1 MSASLRK
8 RRGVHS
14 DGAQDLV
21 APDAADT
28 DKSNNNNNN
37 NNAAI
42 SSSSISNSSS
52 IERPASPPLQF
63 MPTPTPLSSSP
74 RTTGG
79 RRSLSHRDTQSS
91 AATTSSTSSSNASA
105 GGDAA
110 ARKAAAMQQALSNP
124 LAWNCHKPTSSLLSS
139 ASRFNNYRGLFNLCM
154 LILVLSNLRMIV
166 ENVAKYGV
174 LVNPLRWFSW
184 WIEDPYTWPN
194 LLLALSLNIYIFA
207 ALHIERRLADGRLSN
222 NRGRLFH
229 CINIFL
235 ELVIPLVIVFVA
247 HPNPAGSVLV
257 IGQASVIWLKLVSW
271 VMFNGWCREERA
283 AALTGTRPPVTI
295 EERQQELERLST
307 KYEQELREQQRRR
320 RHHGHGQDAQPAADA
335 SRLTNSVNAL
345 KDEVDR
351 WTASDI
357 DFVYDPPLLYPNN
370 LTASNLYYFMLAPTL
385 CYELNFPRTRRI
397 RWRFLARRIVE
408 TVFFAV
414 LLFALGEQWVVP
426 TVKNSMKPLHELDWT
441 TMTERVLKLAIPNH
455 FLWLIFFYWFFH
467 CVLNAMAE
475 VLRFADREFYRD
487 WWNATT
493 IQYFWRNWNIPVHKW
508 CARHFY
514 LPLMRAGYSR
524 PFGWLAV
531 FLLSALFHE
540 ILVSVPLGMFKIW
553 AFAAMMGQIPLA
565 VITERFFKN
574 SQYGNVVVW
583 FSLVLGQPIAVLMYV
598 YDYLVIH
605 QKL

>member
-283 AALTGTRPPVTI
+283 AALTGTRPPV
-295 EERQQELERLST
+295 
-307 KYEQELREQQRRR
+307 
-320 RHHGHGQDAQPAADA
+320 
-335 SRLTNSVNAL
+335 
-345 KDEVDR
+345 DR